1 MRSTQTLN
9 RIAPLHPSTLV
20 PPSGSVPIGTTPDGK
35 QLYRLVTRRSRA
47 VPDKDPVT
55 GEQRWRTNLMG
66 EKILPLFK
74 SEFYNKEEIF
84 WLHSQGNGNVEH
96 IPFYPPSPEE
106 VQQAK
111 RRHDM
116 AQMGDA
122 LTGAFV
128 DAGYTPAD
136 LVEMLKARK
145 AADAPKT
152 EPESPVTGPDLSPEP
167 EAVTYPVH
175 QGGRWWQLSDGQRF
189 GGTRADAEAAEK
201 KVLDEARE
209 AYAKAKQLLADT
221 PSY

>member
-9 RIAPLHPSTLV
+9 RIAPLHPPTLI
-20 PPSGSVPIGTTPDGK
+20 PPEGSVPIGTTPDGK
-35 QLYRLVTRRSRA
+35 QLYQRVTRRSRA
-47 VPDKDPVT
+47 VADKDPVT

-74 SEFYNKEEIF
+74 PEFYNKEEVF
-84 WLHSQGNGNVEH
+84 WLHSQGNGTVEH
-96 IPFYPPSPEE
+96 IPYYPPTAEE
-106 VQQAK
+106 VQQDK
-111 RRHDM
+111 RRRDL
-116 AQMGDA
+116 AQMSDA

-145 AADAPKT
+145 AAETAEVAP
-152 EPESPVTGPDLSPEP
+152 EQPVSGPDLSPEV
-167 EAVTYPVH
+167 VTYPVH

-189 GGTRADAEAAEK
+189 GGTRVDAEAAEK
-201 KVLDEARE
+201 KVPDEARE
-209 AYAKAKQLLADT
+209 AYAATKQALAGV